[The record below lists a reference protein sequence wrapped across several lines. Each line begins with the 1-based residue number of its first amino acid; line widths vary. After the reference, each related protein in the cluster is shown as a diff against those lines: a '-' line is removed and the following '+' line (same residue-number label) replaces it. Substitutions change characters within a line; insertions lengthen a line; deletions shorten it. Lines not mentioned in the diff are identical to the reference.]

1 MTFVLPLHGET
12 EMSGKTPLQ
21 DLVVILPGILGS
33 VLQKDNQDIWA
44 ASVGIIGGVLT
55 NKNKFLRDLKLQ
67 KDDPDV
73 EDLGD
78 GIKAVR
84 LVEDVSI
91 VPGLFKVD
99 GYTRTTRMITENF
112 LQVTQGNIYLDP
124 DDRPANLYH
133 FPYDWRRDNRVAAKT
148 LKRLLDKR
156 LKCWREH
163 TSNPNA
169 KVILLAHSMGGL
181 VSRYYLEVLGGWP
194 DCKALFTFGTPY
206 RGSLNAV
213 DFLANGYK
221 QAFLDLTEVM
231 RSLTAVYQLMPRY
244 KALKIGNDFYRIAE
258 SPVALPNID
267 RARAADALKFH
278 NEIDDAA
285 DINWK
290 NLVYRNSCV
299 TCPIVGIVQPTKQSA
314 ELVNGMITTSD
325 VLPAWLATRPNL
337 GDGDGTVPQVS
348 AIPAQMKDI
357 DTLAFADYIAESHG
371 ALQNQP
377 DTLLNLLKR
386 IQAVQTVS
394 SEDARGGIEFIAPR
408 GIEGVKGIGLA
419 LDDLYLVNELILMSA
434 RVGDGATFSKLIAE
448 ISNVSQNS
456 QTIVR
461 NFEVENDRWVLTTE
475 NLAAGTYRV
484 KVQTDNPN
492 EDAPTPVNNFFVV
505 TETPGGE

>member
-1 MTFVLPLHGET
+1 
-12 EMSGKTPLQ
+12 MSGKTPLQ

-33 VLQKDNQDIWA
+33 VLQKDNKDLWA
-44 ASVGIIGGVLT
+44 VSTGVIGSLLL
-55 NKNKFLRDLKLQ
+55 NKNKFLNDLKLQ
-67 KDDPDV
+67 QDDPDT

-84 LVEDVSI
+84 LIEDVSI
-91 VPGLFKVD
+91 IPGLVKVD

-112 LQVTQGNIYLDP
+112 SQVTQGNIYLDP
-124 DDRPANLYH
+124 DDRPANFYH
-133 FPYDWRRDNRVAAKT
+133 FPYDWRRDNRATAKI

-156 LKCWREH
+156 LKCWRTH
-163 TSNPNA
+163 TGNPNA

-258 SPVALPNID
+258 SPVNLPNID
-267 RARAADALKFH
+267 RARALDALKFH

-285 DINWK
+285 DINWQ
-290 NLVYRNSCV
+290 NMVYRNSCV
-299 TCPIVGIVQPTKQSA
+299 TCPIVGIVQPTKQLA
-314 ELVNGMITTSD
+314 ELIDGVITTSD
-325 VLPAWLATRPNL
+325 ILPTWLANRPNL

-348 AIPAQMKDI
+348 AIPAQMKDT

-394 SEDARGGIEFIAPR
+394 SEDARGSIEFVAPK

-419 LDDLYLVNELILMSA
+419 LDDLYLVNEPISMRA
-434 RVGDGATFSKLIAE
+434 RVGAGATFSNLTAE
-448 ISNVSQNS
+448 ISSVSPDS
-456 QTIVR
+456 PTIVR
-461 NFEVENDRWVLTTE
+461 DFEVGNDSWVLNTE
-475 NLAAGTYRV
+475 SLAAGTYRV
-484 KVQTDNPN
+484 KVRTDNTN
-492 EDAPTPVNNFFVV
+492 EDSPTPVNNFFVV
-505 TETPGGE
+505 TEATGGR

>member
-1 MTFVLPLHGET
+1 
-12 EMSGKTPLQ
+12 MSGKTPLQ

-33 VLQKDNQDIWA
+33 VLQKDNKDLWA
-44 ASVGIIGGVLT
+44 VSTGVIGSLLL
-55 NKNKFLRDLKLQ
+55 NKNKFLNDLKLQ
-67 KDDPDV
+67 QDDPDA

-84 LVEDVSI
+84 LIEDVSI
-91 VPGLFKVD
+91 IPGLVKVD

-112 LQVTQGNIYLDP
+112 LQVMQGNIYLDP

-133 FPYDWRRDNRVAAKT
+133 FPYDWRRDNRATAKI

-163 TSNPNA
+163 TGNPNA

-181 VSRYYLEVLGGWP
+181 VSRYYLEVLGGWT

-258 SPVALPNID
+258 SPINLPNID
-267 RARAADALKFH
+267 RARALDALNFH

-285 DINWK
+285 DVNWQ
-290 NLVYRNSCV
+290 NIVYRNSCV

-314 ELVNGMITTSD
+314 ELVNGVITTSD
-325 VLPAWLATRPNL
+325 ILPAWLANRPNL

-348 AIPAQMKDI
+348 AIPVQMKDT

-394 SEDARGGIEFIAPR
+394 SEDARGGIEFVAPR
-408 GIEGVKGIGLA
+408 GISDVKGIGLA
-419 LDDLYLVNELILMSA
+419 VDDLYLVNEPIVMRA
-434 RVGDGATFSKLIAE
+434 RVGAGAMFNTLTAE
-448 ISNVSQNS
+448 ISCVSHDRL
-456 QTIVR
+456 TIVR
-461 NFEVENDRWVLTTE
+461 DFEVENDGLVLTTD

-484 KVQTDNPN
+484 KVQTDNIN
-492 EDAPTPVNNFFVV
+492 EDAPTSVNNFFVI
-505 TETPGGE
+505 TETTGGG

>member
-1 MTFVLPLHGET
+1 
-12 EMSGKTPLQ
+12 MSGKTPLQ

-33 VLQKDNQDIWA
+33 VLQKDNKDLWA
-44 ASVGIIGGVLT
+44 VSTGVIGSLIT
-55 NKNKFLRDLKLQ
+55 NKNKFLNDLKLQ
-67 KDDPDV
+67 QDDPDA

-84 LVEDVSI
+84 LIEDVSI
-91 VPGLFKVD
+91 IPGLVKVD
-99 GYTRTTRMITENF
+99 GYTRTTRMIMENF
-112 LQVTQGNIYLDP
+112 SQVTQGNIYLDP

-133 FPYDWRRDNRVAAKT
+133 FPYDWRRDNRAAAKT

-156 LKCWREH
+156 LKCWRAH
-163 TSNPNA
+163 TDNPNA

-221 QAFLDLTEVM
+221 KAFLDLTEVM
-231 RSLTAVYQLMPRY
+231 RSLTAVYQLMPKY
-244 KALKIGNDFYRIAE
+244 KALQIGSDFYRIAE
-258 SPVALPNID
+258 SPVNLPNID
-267 RARAADALKFH
+267 RARALNALKFH

-285 DINWK
+285 DIHWK
-290 NLVYRNSCV
+290 DMVYRNSCV

-314 ELVNGMITTSD
+314 ELVNGVITTSD
-325 VLPAWLATRPNL
+325 ILPTWLANRPNL

-386 IQAVQTVS
+386 IQAAQTAS
-394 SEDARGGIEFIAPR
+394 SEDARGNIEFVAPK

-419 LDDLYLVNELILMSA
+419 LDDLYLVNEPIAMRA
-434 RVGDGATFSKLIAE
+434 RVGVGATFSTLTAE
-448 ISNVSQNS
+448 ISGVSQDS
-456 QTIVR
+456 PTIVR
-461 NFEVENDRWVLTTE
+461 DFEGGNDSWVLTTE

-484 KVQTDNPN
+484 KVRTDNTN

-505 TETPGGE
+505 TETTGGG